1 MKKRYKRN
9 FIANFIIRFD
19 FEKYNEIDVEKI
31 AEKFREEVPIIEK
44 KNIQDHQIVIDGAG
58 ENKIGAPRIE
68 TTNLIHEISMI
79 NSKQDQRVKI
89 SDMFFTYETTNYKT
103 FDDIKKIISP
113 ILDFLET
120 DNQVKRYKRFGIRY
134 INLINLP
141 CKNKKELL
149 DWNDY
154 INEEL
159 LSSNNI
165 FGKKELLQLIH
176 IHNIKSSF
184 NDDIIYTV
192 QSGMP
197 NQNFPA
203 SLMEKNFLIDIDGYS
218 KVLMEK
224 NEIIEMFDDIHN
236 EEDEIFETCIKDELR
251 RIMNE

>member
-1 MKKRYKRN
+1 M
-9 FIANFIIRFD
+9 
-19 FEKYNEIDVEKI
+19 
-31 AEKFREEVPIIEK
+31 
-44 KNIQDHQIVIDGAG
+44 
-58 ENKIGAPRIE
+58 
-68 TTNLIHEISMI
+68 
-79 NSKQDQRVKI
+79 
-89 SDMFFTYETTNYKT
+89 
-103 FDDIKKIISP
+103 
-113 ILDFLET
+113 
-120 DNQVKRYKRFGIRY
+120 
-134 INLINLP
+134 
-141 CKNKKELL
+141 
-149 DWNDY
+149 
-154 INEEL
+154 
-159 LSSNNI
+159 
-165 FGKKELLQLIH
+165 QLIH

>member
-1 MKKRYKRN
+1 MKQL
-9 FIANFIIRFD
+9 II
-19 FEKYNEIDVEKI
+19 
-31 AEKFREEVPIIEK
+31 
-44 KNIQDHQIVIDGAG
+44 
-58 ENKIGAPRIE
+58 
-68 TTNLIHEISMI
+68 
-79 NSKQDQRVKI
+79 KQ
-89 SDMFFTYETTNYKT
+89 
-103 FDDIKKIISP
+103 IISP